1 MKSFGRFFRAGLA
14 LCFFLH
20 VSGLPALAV
29 DVQELPTG
37 GTIVSGSGD
46 ISQSGS
52 GMTVNQYTDR
62 MIADWNTFNIGQDAA
77 VQFIQPASSSVA
89 LNRIF
94 DQNPSQIFGN
104 LSANGQVFLLNS
116 AGIIFG
122 PSAQVNVGGLVASS
136 LNISDENFLNGNFIF
151 ENAGAAGMVLN
162 QGQILSGEGG
172 YVALLSPV
180 VRNEGQISS
189 SEGSV
194 LMAAGDKVSLDF
206 FGDQLINY
214 NVEEGAVDA
223 LAENKQLIK
232 ADGGLIVMTAL
243 AKDELTNA
251 VVNND
256 GVLEAKGISEQGGR
270 IFLAAGENGQVTIAG
285 TVDVSSEGSIGGKVV
300 ATGER
305 VLVEEGAEVLARGS
319 TGGGEIYAGG
329 GWQGSDPE
337 IYEATGVVISNG
349 ALLDASATE
358 SGDGGTVVAWSDVTD
373 PDSVTRAYGT
383 FLARGGM
390 NGGDGGRI
398 ETSGHWLD
406 TAGVTG
412 GAIAPHGDAGIW
424 LFDPYNV
431 TITTATSG
439 GSFSSGTW
447 VATGNDSTIL
457 NTTING
463 LLEGGTSVNVTTAGA
478 GTQNGNITVSS
489 AISKGSGDTDVTLTL
504 QAAKTITINAGIS
517 NDGGTGKLNVDVLAD
532 NDNGAHD
539 GDGIILL
546 NEDITTNGGYV
557 NFGDG
562 STIDLNGVTTMV
574 GGDVYVAGSGT
585 RTISTNG
592 GAVNVKGE
600 MLVGNTDGLIITT
613 NGGNVRFYGLLNSG
627 NSYTDVAYTGTWTQ
641 ALGNAELGSEG
652 DGSEVDDTYLAT
664 ITSRLENAIAG
675 RTVNYEPSWL
685 GGRRVVGLTPSTN
698 AVWRWVAGPEGTED
712 GEKGRQFFT
721 QSDSG
726 GGAAIDG
733 AFTNWSSGEPNNY
746 GGSPSQTRPVSG
758 GLDYESALQFTGTEG
773 QWNDL
778 AASTGTLAHYVK
790 ETNLAASPVT
800 IDAGAGT
807 VTFSGAVGTSKALAS
822 LNVTSSAD
830 NGIAI
835 NGGAV
840 TTEGLQTYAGDIT
853 LGAAATTLT
862 QTNAATDFTLQA
874 SKSITNAYGNDASLT
889 VKTTGSIIMDAGSSI
904 ESSTGALDTV
914 LWADADVN
922 NNGYIFLYDGTVV
935 DTNGGDIVMAGGADD
950 NSDGRPDGFATATA
964 TYSGVSIGRLNN
976 AATAGT
982 TIQSGGGNIFIK
994 GKSTAGAGTGMG
1006 INYSHSGTLDAG
1018 SGTLTMIGESSSYA
1032 GIELSAW
1039 LDGAPS
1045 GSYLD
1050 INAGTVNISGTSS
1063 NTNYHGLSS
1072 SQLSSRYTR
1081 ITAGAGGITLYGHN
1095 TVNTAKGVGIS
1106 QNMTTTN
1113 GGDITVES
1121 PNYVDIYAGANA
1133 HSFNAGTG
1141 NTILKTNLLSIGANH
1156 TISGSGTLT
1165 IEPYTSRAINIGTT
1179 GAGTL
1184 DIAASYFS
1192 TNFANGFSSVTI
1204 GNATAGDITVGG
1216 AVTFNDDTIL
1226 KNNAKIDIT
1235 DTITMVE
1242 DLTVEAGNG
1251 RVLVNG
1257 DISKTS
1263 GSDATLTLKA
1273 TSYITTAD
1281 SSSGYIASGL
1291 SSNLANNN
1299 PSAIS
1304 STSNKLNVLIN
1315 PGSAGAAGGFWLS
1328 SGSSIETN
1336 GGYVTIG
1343 GGATP
1348 ATTRAM
1354 GINLTS
1360 YESNS
1365 LMRGAAINGT
1375 INALGGNIIINGQGS
1390 NAVEYARGVHIGGTV
1405 STTGEGTITISG
1417 QAYGSSD
1424 GTAISGGTVSSQ
1436 NGTISI
1442 TGVKDTGT
1450 NGINLSTAGSS
1461 IASTGTGSLVL
1472 SSTGNIAGTGSL
1484 DIGGTTSL
1492 TAGAGQITLNNTSND
1507 FTGAVSVVSGND
1519 ISIIDSN
1526 AMTLAAVNSTGT
1538 VSAAT
1543 LTGDLTL
1550 AGAIETT
1557 NTGNSAIVLNAGK
1570 NTAAGTSTGGNII
1583 VSGGSV
1589 TVGAG
1594 GRATLY
1600 SGDVSDSTGLTAL
1613 IGSGSGKFRYN
1624 SDESASNFSTALGA
1638 GHYAV
1643 YREQPAVTVTASN
1656 DSKTYD
1662 GLAYSGGNGVGMTGL
1677 QNGDTSAQ
1685 ALSGSVSYGG
1695 TSQGAMAIGTYTITP
1710 SGYTSLLGYAVNYAN
1725 GTLTIAS
1732 APGSA
1737 DIDTVVR
1744 SLTSLQQA
1752 VNGTQE
1758 TSSGGSGEAS
1768 GASSPGDVYAMGPG
1782 AGSSSI
1788 DMFSV
1793 FKLIEDRTQ
1802 QGGNTGSFPDE
1813 TEE

>member
-1 MKSFGRFFRAGLA
+1 MKAAGFGPRPQSGSNEKEISVKAFGRFFRAGLA

-20 VSGLPALAV
+20 ASGLSALAV
-29 DVQELPTG
+29 DIQELPTG

-52 GMTVNQYTDR
+52 GMVVNQYTDR
-62 MIADWNTFNIGQDAA
+62 MIADWNTFNIGQDAS
-77 VQFIQPASSSVA
+77 VQFMQPASSSVA

-104 LSANGQVFLLNS
+104 LSANGQIFLLNS

-136 LNISDENFLNGNFIF
+136 LNISDENFLAGNFIF
-151 ENAGAAGMVLN
+151 ENAGAAGVILN
-162 QGQILSGEGG
+162 QGQILSGDGG

-180 VRNEGQISS
+180 VRNEGRILSP
-189 SEGSV
+189 EGSV
-194 LMAAGDKVSLDF
+194 LMAAGNKVSLDF
-206 FGDQLINY
+206 FGDQLIHY
-214 NVEEGAVDA
+214 NIEEGTVDA

-232 ADGGLIVMTAL
+232 ADGGLVVMTAL

-270 IFLAAGENGQVTIAG
+270 IFLVAGENGQATIAG
-285 TVDVSSEGSIGGKVV
+285 IVDVSSEGSIGGKVV
-300 ATGER
+300 ATGDR
-305 VLVEEGAEVLARGS
+305 VLVEESAEVLARGAA
-319 TGGGEIYAGG
+319 GGGEIYVGG

-358 SGDGGTVVAWSDVTD
+358 NGNGGTVVAWSDVTD

-383 FLARGGM
+383 FLARGGV

-412 GAIAPHGDAGIW
+412 GAIAPQGHAGIW

-489 AISKGSGDTDVTLTL
+489 AISKASGDTDVTLTL

-574 GGDVYVAGSGT
+574 GGDVYVAGSGA

-592 GAVNVKGE
+592 GAVNVQGE
-600 MLVGNTDGLIITT
+600 MLVGNTDGLTITT

-627 NSYTDVAYTGTWTQ
+627 NSYTDVTYTGTWTQ
-641 ALGNAELGSEG
+641 ALENAALGSAG
-652 DGSEVDDTYLAT
+652 DGSAVDDTYLAT

-675 RTVNYEPSWL
+675 RTVNYEASWL

-698 AVWRWVAGPEGTED
+698 AVWRWVAGPEGNED
-712 GEKGRQFFT
+712 GGKGRQFFT

-726 GGAAIDG
+726 GGTAIDG

-758 GLDYESALQFTGTEG
+758 GLDYESALQFTGTAG

-778 AASTGTLAHYVK
+778 AAGSGTLNHYVK

-800 IDAGAGT
+800 INVGAGT

-840 TTEGLQTYAGDIT
+840 TTEGLQTYAGDIA

-862 QTNAATDFTLQA
+862 QINAAADFTLQA
-874 SKSITNAYGNDASLT
+874 DKSITNAYGNDAGLT
-889 VKTTGSIIMDAGSSI
+889 IKTTGSILMESGSSI
-904 ESSTGALDTV
+904 TSSGHALDSV
-914 LWADADVN
+914 LWSDTDN
-922 NNGYIFLYDGTVV
+922 SGSGYIRIYDGNTIN
-935 DTNGGDIVMAGGADD
+935 TNGGDIVMAGGLDD
-950 NSDGRPDGFATATA
+950 GANDGTAGDGIPDGYAISDTNAA
-964 TYSGVSIGRLNN
+964 SGVGIGRIAN
-976 AATAGT
+976 AATAAT
-982 TIQSGGGNIFIK
+982 TLQSGGGNILIR
-994 GKSTAGAGTGMG
+994 GKSTGASPSMG
-1006 INYSHSGTLDAG
+1006 IHFAHSGTLNAG
-1018 SGTLTMIGESSSYA
+1018 SGTLTMVGEAASYN

-1039 LDGAPS
+1039 TGGMLNIS
-1045 GSYLD
+1045 
-1050 INAGTVNISGTSS
+1050 AGTIDISGTTSS
-1063 NTNYHGLSS
+1063 SSYHGLET
-1072 SQLSSRYTR
+1072 SQLTGQYTTM
-1081 ITAGAGGITLYGHN
+1081 TAGAGGIRLFGEN
-1095 TVNTAKGVGIS
+1095 TNSTTKGVEIAVDL
-1106 QNMTTTN
+1106 TTTD
-1113 GGDITVES
+1113 GGDILIES
-1121 PNYVDIYAGANA
+1121 PDG
-1133 HSFNAGTG
+1133 FNLYQTHTYDAGTG
-1141 NTILKTNLLSIGANH
+1141 NITLRASSLSADSTTFTASGA
-1156 TISGSGTLT
+1156 LT
-1165 IEPYTSRAINIGTT
+1165 VEPYLSNTTIGIAG

-1184 DIAASYFS
+1184 SLPASYFS

-1204 GNATAGDITVGG
+1204 GNATAGAITVGNT
-1216 AVTFNDDTIL
+1216 AFSYNDP
-1226 KNNAKIDIT
+1226 
-1235 DTITMVE
+1235 
-1242 DLTVEAGNG
+1242 
-1251 RVLVNG
+1251 
-1257 DISKTS
+1257 
-1263 GSDATLTLKA
+1263 LTLK
-1273 TSYITTAD
+1273 TNSSIFF
-1281 SSSGYIASGL
+1281 SSS
-1291 SSNLANNN
+1291 
-1299 PSAIS
+1299 SALTGNGNS
-1304 STSNKLNVLIN
+1304 LTLWTR
-1315 PGSAGAAGGFWLS
+1315 AGGNDDATDAVEGSVWLPV
-1328 SGSSIETN
+1328 GSSIST
-1336 GGYVTIG
+1336 GGGDLVMGGGSDPTVGYAFGDDAASSDEHNARYRGVTINGMVNAEG
-1343 GGATP
+1343 GDIVINGRGNAGIAARGVSVAGTIQTSGTGNITVRGIAKGTSDGIALGDTDP
-1348 ATTRAM
+1348 ASDGVITAV
-1354 GINLTS
+1354 
-1360 YESNS
+1360 
-1365 LMRGAAINGT
+1365 NGT
-1375 INALGGNIIINGQGS
+1375 ITL
-1390 NAVEYARGVHIGGTV
+1390 
-1405 STTGEGTITISG
+1405 EGTKDSG
-1417 QAYGSSD
+1417 D
-1424 GTAISGGTVSSQ
+1424 AIE
-1436 NGTISI
+1436 
-1442 TGVKDTGT
+1442 
-1450 NGINLSTAGSS
+1450 LSTAGSYIQTS
-1461 IASTGTGSLVL
+1461 GTGNVVL
-1472 SSTGNIAGTGSL
+1472 TANSGDIEGATGYVVS
-1484 DIGGTTSL
+1484 GGTTTL
-1492 TAGAGQITLNNTSND
+1492 TVAISDDIDLTNTSND
-1507 FTGAVSVVSGND
+1507 FTGVVSVVSGND
-1519 ISIIDSN
+1519 IGIIDSN
-1526 AMTLAAVNSTGT
+1526 AMTLGAVNSTGT
-1538 VSAAT
+1538 VNAAT

-1550 AGAIETT
+1550 TGAIETT
-1557 NTGNSAIVLNAGK
+1557 NTGNSAIILNAGK
-1570 NTAAGTSTGGNII
+1570 NTAAGTSTGGNI
-1583 VSGGSV
+1583 VLSGGSV

-1600 SGDVSDSTGLTAL
+1600 SGDISDSTGLTAL
-1613 IGSGSGKFRYN
+1613 IGSGSGDFRYN
-1624 SDESASNFSTALGA
+1624 SDEAAANYTTALG
-1638 GHYAV
+1638 GGNYAV
-1643 YREQPAVTVTASN
+1643 YREQPAVTVTASD
-1656 DSKTYD
+1656 DSRTYD
-1662 GLAYSGGNGVGMTGL
+1662 GLAYSGGNGVATSGF

-1710 SGYTSLLGYAVNYAN
+1710 SGYTSLLGYALSYIN
-1725 GTLTIAS
+1725 GTLSIAS

-1758 TSSGGSGEAS
+1758 TSSGGSGAAS
-1768 GASSPGDVYAMGPG
+1768 GASSPGEVYAMGPG
-1782 AGSSSI
+1782 SGSNSI

-1793 FKLIEDRTQ
+1793 FRLIEDRTQ
-1802 QGGNTGSFPDE
+1802 QGGDTGNFVSSFADE